1 VAFGTGAGS
10 YIILTGYEVCT
21 APNRVVTYLSVSVTG
36 GLIGYTGHTNCID
49 EYAALLSNSV
59 DVTFR

>member
-1 VAFGTGAGS
+1 MYGAEPGCH
-10 YIILTGYEVCT
+10 L
-21 APNRVVTYLSVSVTG
+21 LSVSVTG
-36 GLIGYTGHTNCID
+36 GLIGYTGHTNCVD